1 MKLKHPN
8 TEHYVAML
16 NEEWE
21 RMKNKWNPKPL
32 SSLSQFEAFE
42 ALKERWNKE
51 QSIAEQFKLKPIPKI
66 KNKKTKQISSR
77 KRGKSK
83 YG

>member
-1 MKLKHPN
+1 MKLKQPN
-8 TEHYVAML
+8 TEHYVNML
-16 NEEWE
+16 NEEWD

-32 SSLSQFEAFE
+32 SLEEQYE
-42 ALKERWNKE
+42 ALKEKWNKE
-51 QSIAEQFKLKPIPKI
+51 QSIAEQFKLKPIPKT
-66 KNKKTKQISSR
+66 KKPKYKKISSR

>member
-8 TEHYVAML
+8 TGHYVNML
-16 NEEWE
+16 NEEYE
-21 RMKNKWNPKPL
+21 RMKNKWNPRPL
-32 SSLSQFEAFE
+32 SLEEQLE
-42 ALKERWNKE
+42 ALKEKWNKE
-51 QSIAEQFKLKPIPKI
+51 QSIAEQFKLKPIPKT
-66 KNKKTKQISSR
+66 KKPKYKKISSR

>member
-1 MKLKHPN
+1 MKLKQPN

-16 NEEWE
+16 NEEYE
-21 RMKNKWNPKPL
+21 RMKNKWNPRPL

-42 ALKERWNKE
+42 ALKERWDKE
-51 QSIAEQFKLKPIPKI
+51 QSIAEQFKLKPIPKT
-66 KNKKTKQISSR
+66 KKPKYKKISSR
-77 KRGKSK
+77 KKGKSK